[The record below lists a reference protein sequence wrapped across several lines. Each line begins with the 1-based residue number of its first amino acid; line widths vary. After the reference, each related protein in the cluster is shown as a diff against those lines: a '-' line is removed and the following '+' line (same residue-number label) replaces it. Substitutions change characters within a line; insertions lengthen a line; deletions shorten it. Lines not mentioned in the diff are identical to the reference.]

1 MVEVKSLMVGQY
13 HFAGIYINLP
23 QYPIHFI
30 ISTHTILA
38 QDNFS
43 MDYFERLDRP
53 VAVILCRYT
62 FGFSAILESEIV
74 AMNHIAKEQG
84 VTCGMKAK
92 DAVIL
97 CEEGQSKTL

>member
-1 MVEVKSLMVGQY
+1 MVEVKSITVGQY
-13 HFAGIYINLP
+13 RFAGIYINLP

-53 VAVILCRYT
+53 VAVLLCRYT
-62 FGFSAILESEIV
+62 FGFAGILDSEIMS
-74 AMNHIAKEQG
+74 MNHIAKEKG
-84 VTCGMKAK
+84 VTIGMKAK

-97 CEEGQSKTL
+97 CEEGKDQTI

>member
-1 MVEVKSLMVGQY
+1 MVEVKSITVGQY

-43 MDYFERLDRP
+43 M
-53 VAVILCRYT
+53 
-62 FGFSAILESEIV
+62 
-74 AMNHIAKEQG
+74 NHIAKEKG
-84 VTCGMKAK
+84 VTIGMKAK

-97 CEEGQSKTL
+97 CEEGKDQTI